1 MIQVWQFIRNN
12 GDLMIIGGILIIV
25 FILFIRDFDLKS
37 KRAWMI
43 LLGLSALGAFIF
55 YKAYR
60 KNRLLKELQQREKK
74 LQELE
79 KEYKKLKERHEIS
92 EENYR
97 LAKEEL
103 ADAKKKTAMDIL
115 LADDKYREEVE
126 KINKDFESITSDDL
140 LEMTKEI
147 LKSN

>member
-1 MIQVWQFIRNN
+1 MMQFWQIIKNN
-12 GDLMIIGGILIIV
+12 GDLLIIGIILLIV

-43 LLGLSALGAFIF
+43 LLGLSSLGAFIF
-55 YKAYR
+55 YKAIN

-79 KEYKKLKERHEIS
+79 KEYESLKKRHEIS

-97 LAKEEL
+97 LAKKEL
-103 ADAKKKTAMDIL
+103 EDAKKKTAMDML
-115 LADDKYREEVE
+115 LADEKYREEVE
-126 KINKDFESITSDDL
+126 KINEDFENITSDEL
-140 LEMTKEI
+140 LEMTAEI